1 MEESGG
7 FTLVCSLVLILI
19 DELSGT
25 HIMKA
30 LVVILGLIVPSSL
43 ALAQGKS
50 ASSGLL
56 RAQPSATKLTG
67 NAWVDLIGQTELK
80 YVLVSPAQVQGA
92 GAPGYKSPWL
102 AAGLSMAVPGAG
114 EFYAESFWKSAGFFA
129 LDVAAWVLAYSYDR
143 RGDRQTDS
151 FQDFANQHWSVAKY
165 AQYALDNLA
174 PPGAAYDGL
183 FVSGTEG
190 RPPWERVNWQVLN
203 RMERDISA
211 TQKGQYYSHTLPP
224 YNDQQYYELIGK
236 YPQFN
241 QGWDDALPIFV
252 YGDPVTAQ
260 FLYYSKERGKA
271 NDYYNNASTF
281 VVVAVVNH
289 VLSAV
294 DAAWSAGTYNSVHAR
309 VGMQTVPAR
318 DRLARVPV
326 VTLSYSF

>member
-1 MEESGG
+1 MKTTGV
-7 FTLVCSLVLILI
+7 LVALMLVRGMAVGQSDDGSDVLWR
-19 DELSGT
+19 
-25 HIMKA
+25 
-30 LVVILGLIVPSSL
+30 
-43 ALAQGKS
+43 
-50 ASSGLL
+50 L
-56 RAQPSATKLTG
+56 RSPAVRLTG
-67 NAWVDLIGQTELK
+67 NARIDFVGQKELTP
-80 YVLVSPAQVQGA
+80 SPEPAAQVEGMPEPQRR
-92 GAPGYKSPWL
+92 SPWL
-102 AAGLSMAVPGAG
+102 AAGMSLVVPGSG

-129 LDVAAWVLAYSYDR
+129 LDVAVWVLAYSYDK

-151 FQDFANQHWSVAKY
+151 FQDFANQHWSVVKY

-174 PPGAAYDGL
+174 PPGAGYDGL
-183 FVSGTEG
+183 LVAGTEG

-211 TQKGQYYSHTLPP
+211 TPKGQYYSHTLPP

-241 QGWDDALPIFV
+241 QGWDDAPTIFA

-260 FLYYSKERGKA
+260 FLYYSKERGRA
-271 NDYYNNASTF
+271 NDYYTTASTF

-294 DAAWSAGTYNSVHAR
+294 DAAWSAGSYNRVHAK

-318 DRLARVPV
+318 DHLARVPV